1 MMLGSGGLIELR
13 RLESVKGFVPLMRV
27 WTLAVPSIPQKPI
40 HRRSLASIHTKKMSH
55 N

>member
-27 WTLAVPSIPQKPI
+27 WTLAVPRTVP
-40 HRRSLASIHTKKMSH
+40 SLKKTHPSYEK
-55 N
+55 NVP